1 MKKNNKPSIYILAN
15 LIIFVIIYALLIFS
29 IIKFISSPTLRI
41 LLSIAAFLTSSFI
54 EERVLSRWINS
65 IVKIIVKRIKT
76 ARK

>member
-41 LLSIAAFLTSSFI
+41 LLSIIAILTSAFI